1 MSNPPDAITLRMIQ
15 AALEEDIGAGDITAE
30 FFTPREALVVA
41 DALAKEAGVASGAA
55 VAAGVFQALDA
66 GVKIDYVAPEGTALE
81 VGDVVYTV
89 SGEARSVL
97 TAERVSL
104 NFLGKLC
111 GVATM
116 ARRYVDL
123 VEGTRARILD
133 TRKTTPGF
141 RLLEKAA
148 TKAGGA
154 TNHRMGLYDQVMV
167 KDNHLLAEGNRDALA
182 AGVSAARAKY
192 PDLRI
197 ELEADTLE
205 QAGAFFAMPGVDVV
219 LLDNMSNAQLRE
231 AVAMNAG
238 RVELEASGGVN
249 LETVRGIAETGVDW
263 ISVGALTHSAPCLD
277 ISLTF
282 RG

>member
-55 VAAGVFQALDA
+55 VAAGVFQVLDT